1 MDPFIVQLCAG
12 LTLTAF
18 VLAAAR
24 IRKDRVAAIARKR
37 ELRQNRMERPL
48 SGDRDFR

>member
-18 VLAAAR
+18 VLAAAKM
-24 IRKDRVAAIARKR
+24 RKDRVASIARKPER
-37 ELRQNRMERPL
+37 AQNRPERPL
-48 SGDRDFR
+48 FGDRNFR

>member
-24 IRKDRVAAIARKR
+24 IGKDRVASIARKR
-37 ELRQNRMERPL
+37 ELRRNRPERPL
-48 SGDRDFR
+48 FSDHDFR